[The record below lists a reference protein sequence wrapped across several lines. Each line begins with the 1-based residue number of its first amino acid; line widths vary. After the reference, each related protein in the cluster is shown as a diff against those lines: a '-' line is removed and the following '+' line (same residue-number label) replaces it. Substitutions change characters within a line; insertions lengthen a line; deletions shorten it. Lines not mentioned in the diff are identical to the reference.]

1 MNNFLVQ
8 FGPLILLV
16 GVMYFFFIRP
26 QAKRQREQQAFVDQL
41 EKGQEVVTASG
52 MFGRIVKIED
62 QIVTLEVDQKT
73 FIRVTKSSVSK
84 DLSAAVQGNSLP
96 GAPCHRK
103 DGFPDWPHSI
113 RDECMRPIQLILRDQ
128 CIG

>member
-26 QAKRQREQQAFVDQL
+26 QAKLQREQQAFVDQL

-84 DLSAAVQGNSLP
+84 DLSAAVQGNS
-96 GAPCHRK
+96 
-103 DGFPDWPHSI
+103 
-113 RDECMRPIQLILRDQ
+113 
-128 CIG
+128 

>member
-26 QAKRQREQQAFVDQL
+26 QAKRQREQQTFVDQL

-84 DLSAAVQGNSLP
+84 DLSAA
-96 GAPCHRK
+96 
-103 DGFPDWPHSI
+103 
-113 RDECMRPIQLILRDQ
+113 IQSAS
-128 CIG
+128 

>member
-1 MNNFLVQ
+1 MDNFLVQ

-41 EKGQEVVTASG
+41 EKGQDVVTASG

-84 DLSAAVQGNSLP
+84 DLSAAVQPAS
-96 GAPCHRK
+96 
-103 DGFPDWPHSI
+103 
-113 RDECMRPIQLILRDQ
+113 
-128 CIG
+128 

>member
-84 DLSAAVQGNSLP
+84 DLSAAVQGNS
-96 GAPCHRK
+96 
-103 DGFPDWPHSI
+103 
-113 RDECMRPIQLILRDQ
+113 
-128 CIG
+128 

>member
-1 MNNFLVQ
+1 
-8 FGPLILLV
+8 
-16 GVMYFFFIRP
+16 MYFFFIRP

-84 DLSAAVQGNSLP
+84 DLSAAVQGNS
-96 GAPCHRK
+96 
-103 DGFPDWPHSI
+103 
-113 RDECMRPIQLILRDQ
+113 
-128 CIG
+128 

>member
-1 MNNFLVQ
+1 MDNFLVQ

-26 QAKRQREQQAFVDQL
+26 QAKRQREQQTFVNQL
-41 EKGQEVVTASG
+41 EKGQDVVTASG

-84 DLSAAVQGNSLP
+84 DMSAAAQTAG
-96 GAPCHRK
+96 
-103 DGFPDWPHSI
+103 
-113 RDECMRPIQLILRDQ
+113 
-128 CIG
+128 

>member
-1 MNNFLVQ
+1 MDNFLVQ

-26 QAKRQREQQAFVDQL
+26 QAKRQREQQSFVDAL
-41 EKGQEVVTASG
+41 EKGQEVVTSAG

-73 FIRVTKSSVSK
+73 FIRVTKSSISK
-84 DLSAAVQGNSLP
+84 DLSAVVQSNG
-96 GAPCHRK
+96 
-103 DGFPDWPHSI
+103 
-113 RDECMRPIQLILRDQ
+113 
-128 CIG
+128 